1 MRRPRR
7 GAVPPTAAG
16 TLAAMSEPVPSTPDV
31 LEKLVSLCKQ
41 RGFFFGSSEIYGGI
55 NALYDYGPLGARMR
69 RNVRNLWWRAMVES
83 RDDVEPIE
91 TSIIMNPQV
100 WVASGHVA
108 TFSDP
113 LVDCTGTCRKRWRA
127 DHLGDLRRERGK
139 PEDAPGCPECGGP
152 LTKARQFNLMFRTHL
167 GPVADDAAQVY
178 LRPETAQGMFV
189 NFATVVQAMRRR
201 LPFGIA
207 QLGKSFRNEISP
219 SNSIFRTREFEQME
233 MEFFCKPGTD
243 VEWHD
248 YWCTERMR
256 WWTEDCG
263 VRGSRLRLRVHDKE
277 ELSHYSTATSDVEY
291 LFPWGWGELEGV
303 ADRTDFDLRSHM
315 EHSGRDLSYF
325 DTETTERYVPF
336 VIEPAA
342 GLDRGCL
349 TMLVDAYDE
358 EEVRGEKR
366 VVLRLHPDVAP
377 WQVAVL
383 PLSKKPQL
391 TEVSRAL
398 AVRLRTRFR
407 TEHDETQSI
416 GRRYR
421 RQDEI
426 GTALAVTVDFDSLED
441 NAVTIRE
448 RDGMTQVRVP
458 IEQLERAC
466 EDQLAACRASALQ
479 RARE

>member
-1 MRRPRR
+1 MSDALP
-7 GAVPPTAAG
+7 G
-16 TLAAMSEPVPSTPDV
+16 TPEV
-31 LEKLVSLCKQ
+31 LEKLVSLGKQ

-69 RNVRNLWWRAMVES
+69 RNVRNLWWRAMIDS

-91 TSIIMNPQV
+91 TSIIMNPRV

-108 TFSDP
+108 TFTDP
-113 LVDCTGTCRKRWRA
+113 LVDCTGACRKRWRA

-139 PEDAPGCPECGGP
+139 AEDAPGCPECGGA
-152 LTKARQFNLMFRTHL
+152 LTEARQFNLMFRTHL
-167 GPVADDAAQVY
+167 GPVADDAAMVY

-189 NFATVVQAMRRR
+189 DFATVVQAMRRR

-207 QLGKSFRNEISP
+207 QTGKSFRNEISP

-243 VEWHD
+243 LEWHR
-248 YWCTERMR
+248 YWCEERMR

-263 VRGSRLRLRVHDKE
+263 VRGARLRLRAHETD

-325 DTETTERYVPF
+325 DTETNERYVPY

-349 TMLVDAYDE
+349 TMLIDAYDE
-358 EEVRGEKR
+358 EEVRGETR
-366 VVLRLHPDVAP
+366 VVLHLHPDVSP
-377 WQVAVL
+377 YQVAVL

-398 AVRLRTRFR
+398 AVRLRSRFR

-426 GTALAVTVDFDSLED
+426 GTPLAVTVDFDTLED

-458 IEQLERAC
+458 IDALEQAC
-466 EDQLAACRASALQ
+466 DDQLTASRQRSLL
-479 RARE
+479 RARG

>member
-1 MRRPRR
+1 MADTPAP
-7 GAVPPTAAG
+7 GA
-16 TLAAMSEPVPSTPDV
+16 PDL

-69 RNVRNLWWRAMVES
+69 RNVRGLWWRSMVDL

-108 TFSDP
+108 TFTDP
-113 LVDCTGTCRKRWRA
+113 LVDCTGSCRKRWRA
-127 DHLGDLRRERGK
+127 DHLADLRRERGK
-139 PEDAPGCPECGGP
+139 PADAPGCPECGGA
-152 LTKARQFNLMFRTHL
+152 LTDARQFNLMFRTHL

-189 NFATVVQAMRRR
+189 DFATIVGAMRRR

-207 QLGKSFRNEISP
+207 QQGKSFRNEISP
-219 SNSIFRTREFEQME
+219 GNSIFRTREFEQME

-243 VEWHD
+243 MEWHR

-256 WWTEDCG
+256 WWVDDCG
-263 VRGSRLRLRVHDKE
+263 VRAGRLRLRAHDQD

-291 LFPWGWGELEGV
+291 LFPWGWGELEGI
-303 ADRTDFDLRSHM
+303 ADRTDYDLRSHM
-315 EHSGRDLSYF
+315 TASGRDLSYF
-325 DTETTERYVPF
+325 DTEANERYVPY

-342 GLDRGCL
+342 GLDRALL
-349 TMLVDAYDE
+349 TMLMDAYDE

-366 VVLRLHPDVAP
+366 TVLHLHPDVSP

-383 PLSKKPQL
+383 PLSKKPLL
-391 TEVSRAL
+391 TEVARGL
-398 AVRLRTRFR
+398 ERRLRGRFR
-407 TEHDETQSI
+407 VDYDETQAI

-426 GTALAVTVDFDSLED
+426 GTPLAITVDFDTLD
-441 NAVTIRE
+441 DQQVTIRE

-458 IEQLERAC
+458 IDSLEQACDEQLA
-466 EDQLAACRASALQ
+466 LCRASALV
-479 RARE
+479 RARGS